1 MGFWSSVGSALSS
14 VVSAACSVVRSVAS
28 TLGNAVT
35 KIATTITEMGVSL
48 ATKVGETIKSVG
60 INLGI
65 IMPSDDLQQLG
76 EKAMMSEKT
85 PADFES
91 ISAYIDHL
99 RNDVDIDREKF
110 SRLDEKE
117 LLARSAI
124 GSAITLQGINEKLE
138 TVVCPQ
144 FMAMVAT
151 QNLTANEIVATI
163 KTYKEKSLSTS
174 DYSLYLKDELSIAQS
189 REHSNALVEAYQQ
202 LEPELSI
209 EQIEDKVM
217 GLRA

>member
-14 VVSAACSVVRSVAS
+14 VVSAACSVVNSVAS
-28 TLGNAVT
+28 ILGS
-35 KIATTITEMGVSL
+35 IANRAITILEMGASL
-48 ATKVGETIKSVG
+48 AIRVGEAIKAVG
-60 INLGI
+60 ISLGI
-65 IMPSDDLQQLG
+65 IMPNDDLQELG

-85 PADFES
+85 PADFDS
-91 ISAYIDHL
+91 ISAYVDHL
-99 RNDVDIDREKF
+99 RNDVTIDREKF

-151 QNLTANEIVATI
+151 QNLTADEIVATI

-217 GLRA
+217 GLRP

>member
-14 VVSAACSVVRSVAS
+14 VVSVACSVVNSVAS
-28 TLGNAVT
+28 ILGC
-35 KIATTITEMGVSL
+35 IANRAITILEMGPSL
-48 ATKVGETIKSVG
+48 AIRVGEAIKAVG
-60 INLGI
+60 ISLGI
-65 IMPSDDLQQLG
+65 IMPNDDLQELG

-85 PADFES
+85 PADFDS

-99 RNDVDIDREKF
+99 RNDVPIDREKF

-151 QNLTANEIVATI
+151 QNLTADEIVATI

-217 GLRA
+217 GLRP

>member
-14 VVSAACSVVRSVAS
+14 VVSAACSVLNSVAS
-28 TLGNAVT
+28 ILGS
-35 KIATTITEMGVSL
+35 IANRAITILEMGASL
-48 ATKVGETIKSVG
+48 AIRVGEAIKAVG
-60 INLGI
+60 ISLGI
-65 IMPSDDLQQLG
+65 IMPNDDLQELG

-85 PADFES
+85 PADFDS

-99 RNDVDIDREKF
+99 RNDVTIDREKF
-110 SRLDEKE
+110 NRLDGKE

-151 QNLTANEIVATI
+151 QNLTADEIVATI

-174 DYSLYLKDELSIAQS
+174 DYSLYLKDELSIEQS
-189 REHSNALVEAYQQ
+189 REHSNALMEAYQQ

-217 GLRA
+217 GLRP

>member
-14 VVSAACSVVRSVAS
+14 VVSAACSVVNSVAS
-28 TLGNAVT
+28 ILGS
-35 KIATTITEMGVSL
+35 IANRAITILEMGASL
-48 ATKVGETIKSVG
+48 AIRVGEAIKAVG
-60 INLGI
+60 ISLGI
-65 IMPSDDLQQLG
+65 IMPNDDLQELG

-85 PADFES
+85 PADFDS

-99 RNDVDIDREKF
+99 RNDVTIDREKF
-110 SRLDEKE
+110 NRLDEKE

-151 QNLTANEIVATI
+151 QNLTADEIVATI

-174 DYSLYLKDELSIAQS
+174 HYSLYLKDELSIEQS

-217 GLRA
+217 GLRP

>member
-14 VVSAACSVVRSVAS
+14 VISGACSVVSSVAS
-28 TLGNAVT
+28 TLGS
-35 KIATTITEMGVSL
+35 IANRAITILEMGASL
-48 ATKVGETIKSVG
+48 AIRVGEVIKALG
-60 INLGI
+60 ISLGI
-65 IMPSDDLQQLG
+65 IQSSDDLQELG

-85 PADFES
+85 PADFDS

-99 RNDVDIDREKF
+99 RNDVTIDKEKF

-151 QNLTANEIVATI
+151 QNLTADEIVATI

-217 GLRA
+217 GLRP

>member
-14 VVSAACSVVRSVAS
+14 VVSAACSVVNSVAS
-28 TLGNAVT
+28 ILGS
-35 KIATTITEMGVSL
+35 IANRAITILEMGASL
-48 ATKVGETIKSVG
+48 AIRVGEAIKAVG
-60 INLGI
+60 ISLGI
-65 IMPSDDLQQLG
+65 IMPNDDLQELG

-85 PADFES
+85 PADFDS

-99 RNDVDIDREKF
+99 RNDVTIDREKF
-110 SRLDEKE
+110 NRLDEKE

-151 QNLTANEIVATI
+151 QNLTADEIVATI

-174 DYSLYLKDELSIAQS
+174 DYSLYLKDELSIEQS

-217 GLRA
+217 GLRP

>member
-14 VVSAACSVVRSVAS
+14 VVSAACSVVNSVAS
-28 TLGNAVT
+28 ILGS
-35 KIATTITEMGVSL
+35 IANRAITILEMGASL
-48 ATKVGETIKSVG
+48 AIRVGEAIKAVG
-60 INLGI
+60 ISLGI
-65 IMPSDDLQQLG
+65 IMPNDDLQELG

-85 PADFES
+85 PADFDS

-99 RNDVDIDREKF
+99 RNDVTIDREKF
-110 SRLDEKE
+110 NRLDGKE

-138 TVVCPQ
+138 TVVYPQ

-151 QNLTANEIVATI
+151 QNLTADEIVATI

-174 DYSLYLKDELSIAQS
+174 DYSLYLKDELSIEQS

-217 GLRA
+217 GLRP

>member
-14 VVSAACSVVRSVAS
+14 VVSAACSVVNSVAS
-28 TLGNAVT
+28 ILGS
-35 KIATTITEMGVSL
+35 IANRAITILEMGASL
-48 ATKVGETIKSVG
+48 AIRVGEAIKAVG
-60 INLGI
+60 ISLGI
-65 IMPSDDLQQLG
+65 IMPNDDLQELG

-85 PADFES
+85 PADFDS

-99 RNDVDIDREKF
+99 RNDVTIDREKF

-151 QNLTANEIVATI
+151 QNLTADEIVATI

-209 EQIEDKVM
+209 EPSF
-217 GLRA
+217 RS

>member
-14 VVSAACSVVRSVAS
+14 VVSVACSVVNSVAS
-28 TLGNAVT
+28 ILGS
-35 KIATTITEMGVSL
+35 IANRAITILEMGPSL
-48 ATKVGETIKSVG
+48 AIRVGEAIKAVG
-60 INLGI
+60 ISLGI
-65 IMPSDDLQQLG
+65 IMPNDDLQQLG

-85 PADFES
+85 PADFDS

-99 RNDVDIDREKF
+99 RNDVPIDREKF

-151 QNLTANEIVATI
+151 QNLTADEIVATI

-217 GLRA
+217 GLRP

>member
-14 VVSAACSVVRSVAS
+14 VVSAACNVVNSVAS
-28 TLGNAVT
+28 ILGS
-35 KIATTITEMGVSL
+35 IANRAITILEMGASL
-48 ATKVGETIKSVG
+48 AIRVGEAIKAVG
-60 INLGI
+60 ISLGI
-65 IMPSDDLQQLG
+65 IMPNDDLQELG

-85 PADFES
+85 PADFDS

-99 RNDVDIDREKF
+99 RNDVTIDREKF
-110 SRLDEKE
+110 NRLDGKE

-151 QNLTANEIVATI
+151 QNLTADEIVATI

-174 DYSLYLKDELSIAQS
+174 DYSLYLKDELSIEQS

-217 GLRA
+217 GLRP

>member
-1 MGFWSSVGSALSS
+1 MN
-14 VVSAACSVVRSVAS
+14 SVAS
-28 TLGNAVT
+28 ILGS
-35 KIATTITEMGVSL
+35 IANRAITILEMGASL
-48 ATKVGETIKSVG
+48 AIRVGEAIKAVG
-60 INLGI
+60 ISLGI
-65 IMPSDDLQQLG
+65 IMPNDDLQELG

-85 PADFES
+85 PADFDS

-99 RNDVDIDREKF
+99 RNDVTIDREKF
-110 SRLDEKE
+110 NRLDGKE

-151 QNLTANEIVATI
+151 QNLTADEIVATI

-174 DYSLYLKDELSIAQS
+174 DYSLYLKDELSIEQS
-189 REHSNALVEAYQQ
+189 REHSNALMEAYQQ

-217 GLRA
+217 GLRP

>member
-14 VVSAACSVVRSVAS
+14 VVSAACNVVNSVAS
-28 TLGNAVT
+28 ILGS
-35 KIATTITEMGVSL
+35 IANRAITILEMGASL
-48 ATKVGETIKSVG
+48 AIRVGEAIKAVG
-60 INLGI
+60 ISLGI
-65 IMPSDDLQQLG
+65 IMPNDDLQELG
-76 EKAMMSEKT
+76 EKTMMSEKT
-85 PADFES
+85 PADFDS

-99 RNDVDIDREKF
+99 RNDVTIDREKF
-110 SRLDEKE
+110 NRLDGKE

-151 QNLTANEIVATI
+151 QNLTADEIVATI

-174 DYSLYLKDELSIAQS
+174 DYSLYLKDELSIEQS

-217 GLRA
+217 GLRP

>member
-1 MGFWSSVGSALSS
+1 MSS
-14 VVSAACSVVRSVAS
+14 VVSAACSVLNSVAS
-28 TLGNAVT
+28 ILGS
-35 KIATTITEMGVSL
+35 IANRAITILEMGASL
-48 ATKVGETIKSVG
+48 AIRVGEAIKAVG
-60 INLGI
+60 ISLGI
-65 IMPSDDLQQLG
+65 IMPNDDLQELG

-85 PADFES
+85 PADFDS

-99 RNDVDIDREKF
+99 RNDVTIDREKF
-110 SRLDEKE
+110 NRLDGKE

-151 QNLTANEIVATI
+151 QNLTADEIVATI

-174 DYSLYLKDELSIAQS
+174 DYSLYLKDELSIEQS
-189 REHSNALVEAYQQ
+189 REHSNALMEAYQQ

-217 GLRA
+217 GLRP

>member
-14 VVSAACSVVRSVAS
+14 VVSGACSVVSSVAS
-28 TLGNAVT
+28 TLGS
-35 KIATTITEMGVSL
+35 IANRAITILEMGASL
-48 ATKVGETIKSVG
+48 AIRVGEVIKAVG
-60 INLGI
+60 ISLGI
-65 IMPSDDLQQLG
+65 IQSSDDLQELG

-99 RNDVDIDREKF
+99 RNDVTIDKEKF

-151 QNLTANEIVATI
+151 QNLTADEIVATI

-217 GLRA
+217 GLRP

>member
-14 VVSAACSVVRSVAS
+14 VVSAACSVVNSVAS
-28 TLGNAVT
+28 ILGS
-35 KIATTITEMGVSL
+35 IANRAITILEMGASL
-48 ATKVGETIKSVG
+48 AIRVGEAIKAVG
-60 INLGI
+60 ISLGI
-65 IMPSDDLQQLG
+65 IMPNDDLQELG

-85 PADFES
+85 PADFDS

-99 RNDVDIDREKF
+99 RNDVTIDREKF

-151 QNLTANEIVATI
+151 QNLTADEIVATI

>member
-14 VVSAACSVVRSVAS
+14 VISGACSVVSSVVS
-28 TLGNAVT
+28 TLGS
-35 KIATTITEMGVSL
+35 IANRAITILEMGASL
-48 ATKVGETIKSVG
+48 AIRVGEVIKAVG
-60 INLGI
+60 ISLGI
-65 IMPSDDLQQLG
+65 IMPNDDLQELG

-85 PADFES
+85 PADFDS

-99 RNDVDIDREKF
+99 RNDVTIDKEKF

-151 QNLTANEIVATI
+151 QNLTADEIVATI

-217 GLRA
+217 GLRP

>member
-1 MGFWSSVGSALSS
+1 
-14 VVSAACSVVRSVAS
+14 
-28 TLGNAVT
+28 
-35 KIATTITEMGVSL
+35 
-48 ATKVGETIKSVG
+48 
-60 INLGI
+60 
-65 IMPSDDLQQLG
+65 MPNDDLQELG

-85 PADFES
+85 PADFDS

-99 RNDVDIDREKF
+99 RNDVTIDREKF
-110 SRLDEKE
+110 NRLDGKE

-138 TVVCPQ
+138 TVVYPQ

-151 QNLTANEIVATI
+151 QNLTADEIVATI

-174 DYSLYLKDELSIAQS
+174 DYSLYLKDELSIEQS

-217 GLRA
+217 GLRP

>member
-14 VVSAACSVVRSVAS
+14 VISDACSVVSSVAS
-28 TLGNAVT
+28 TLGS
-35 KIATTITEMGVSL
+35 IANRAITILEMGASL
-48 ATKVGETIKSVG
+48 AIRVGEVIKALG
-60 INLGI
+60 ISLGI
-65 IMPSDDLQQLG
+65 IQSSDDLQELG

-85 PADFES
+85 PADFDS

-99 RNDVDIDREKF
+99 RNDVTIDKEKF

-151 QNLTANEIVATI
+151 QNLTADEIVATI

-217 GLRA
+217 GLRP

>member
-14 VVSAACSVVRSVAS
+14 VVSAACNVVNSVAS
-28 TLGNAVT
+28 ILGS
-35 KIATTITEMGVSL
+35 IANRAITILEMGASL
-48 ATKVGETIKSVG
+48 AIRVGEAIKTVG
-60 INLGI
+60 ISLGI
-65 IMPSDDLQQLG
+65 IMPNDDLQELG

-85 PADFES
+85 PADFDS

-99 RNDVDIDREKF
+99 RNDVTIDREKF
-110 SRLDEKE
+110 NRLDGKE

-151 QNLTANEIVATI
+151 QNLTADEIVATI

-174 DYSLYLKDELSIAQS
+174 DYSLYLKDELSIEQS

-217 GLRA
+217 GLRP

>member
-14 VVSAACSVVRSVAS
+14 VVSVACSVVNSVAS
-28 TLGNAVT
+28 ILGS
-35 KIATTITEMGVSL
+35 IANRAITILEMGPSL
-48 ATKVGETIKSVG
+48 AIRVGEAIKAVG
-60 INLGI
+60 ISLGI
-65 IMPSDDLQQLG
+65 IMPNDDLQELG

-85 PADFES
+85 PADFDS

-99 RNDVDIDREKF
+99 RNDVPIDREKF

-151 QNLTANEIVATI
+151 QNLTADEIVATI

-217 GLRA
+217 GLRP

>member
-14 VVSAACSVVRSVAS
+14 VVSAACSVVNSVAS
-28 TLGNAVT
+28 ILGS
-35 KIATTITEMGVSL
+35 IANRAITILEMGASL
-48 ATKVGETIKSVG
+48 AIRVGEAIKAVG
-60 INLGI
+60 ISLGI
-65 IMPSDDLQQLG
+65 IMPNDDLQELG

-85 PADFES
+85 PADFDS

-99 RNDVDIDREKF
+99 RNDVTIDREKF
-110 SRLDEKE
+110 NRLDGKE

-151 QNLTANEIVATI
+151 QNLTADEIVATI

-174 DYSLYLKDELSIAQS
+174 DYSLYLKDELSIEQS

-217 GLRA
+217 GLRP

>member
-1 MGFWSSVGSALSS
+1 
-14 VVSAACSVVRSVAS
+14 
-28 TLGNAVT
+28 
-35 KIATTITEMGVSL
+35 
-48 ATKVGETIKSVG
+48 
-60 INLGI
+60 
-65 IMPSDDLQQLG
+65 MPNDDLQELG

-85 PADFES
+85 PADFDS

-99 RNDVDIDREKF
+99 RNDVTIDSEKF
-110 SRLDEKE
+110 NRLDEKE

-151 QNLTANEIVATI
+151 QNLTADEIVATI

-174 DYSLYLKDELSIAQS
+174 DYSLYLKDELSIEQS

-217 GLRA
+217 GLRP

>member
-14 VVSAACSVVRSVAS
+14 VVSAACSVVNSVAS
-28 TLGNAVT
+28 ILGS
-35 KIATTITEMGVSL
+35 IANRAITILEMGASL
-48 ATKVGETIKSVG
+48 AIRVGEAIKAVG
-60 INLGI
+60 ISLGI
-65 IMPSDDLQQLG
+65 IMPNDDLQELG

-85 PADFES
+85 PADFDS

-99 RNDVDIDREKF
+99 RNDVTIDREKF
-110 SRLDEKE
+110 NRLDGKE

-151 QNLTANEIVATI
+151 QNLTADEIVATI

-174 DYSLYLKDELSIAQS
+174 DYSLYLKDELSIEQS
-189 REHSNALVEAYQQ
+189 REHSNALMEAYQQ

-217 GLRA
+217 GLRP